1 MSEKNQ
7 YRPVLTEETRS
18 LIEELQ
24 HLWKTGAKDHPRL
37 EPNAIIK
44 LACQCLKVHL
54 DDVIAGTFI
63 TSAEEME

>member
-7 YRPVLTEETRS
+7 YRPVLSEDTRN

-44 LACQCLKVHL
+44 LALQYTKVHL
-54 DDVIAGTFI
+54 DDLIAKSFLQ
-63 TSAEEME
+63 EE